1 MNTNDIKVKI
11 NDGYEITVGKYSTY
25 PEFKITLVGG
35 ITINYDGKYFIVEDP
50 YIGIIGKAY
59 SDDRCIEIL
68 KEVTPL
74 KDTALEKISEIIS
87 KKYRDSHSR
96 VILF

>member
-1 MNTNDIKVKI
+1 MNTGIRIKI
-11 NDGYEITVGKYSTY
+11 NGDYEINVGTYTTY
-25 PEFKITLVGG
+25 PEFKITIVGG
-35 ITINYDGKYFIVEDP
+35 ITINYDGNYFIIEDP

-59 SDDRCIEIL
+59 SDASAIEIL
-68 KEVTPL
+68 KEVTSL
-74 KDTALEKISEIIS
+74 KEESLNAIGKIIS

>member
-1 MNTNDIKVKI
+1 MNNNEIKVKI
-11 NDGYEITVGKYSTY
+11 NDGYEINVGIYTTY

-50 YIGIIGKAY
+50 YIGIIGQAY

-68 KEVTPL
+68 KEVTHL
-74 KDTALEKISEIIS
+74 KDEALGKIGEIVS
-87 KKYRDSHSR
+87 KKYRDTHSR
-96 VILF
+96 MIIF